1 MAPSLK
7 SVKKLIYG
15 SINLTVQES
24 FDRRQ
29 FPHNLGE
36 QGQCDQVDWMIEKKD
51 PSHQSYTQQTESC
64 VSPIHLNYAHVRVNQ
79 HREAIEK
86 NSDECSS
93 QTPTDV
99 ASTKNIE

>member
-1 MAPSLK
+1 
-7 SVKKLIYG
+7 
-15 SINLTVQES
+15 
-24 FDRRQ
+24 
-29 FPHNLGE
+29 
-36 QGQCDQVDWMIEKKD
+36 MIEKKD

-99 ASTKNIE
+99 PSTKNVEEPFTFHTYPYLAKIGRHSIAIPDW